1 MQRLSHPGLDFSA
14 AHRCRL
20 PRRVAPLRYKRG
32 GVAKWI
38 CAATLGLVLFSSFLA
53 APLAQLSRPT
63 EDQVKAAYL
72 YNFAKFVEW
81 PPATFSSP
89 NDPILICSIGDDR
102 TGEALQQAVMGKR
115 ANGRRV
121 EAKNIGLLRE
131 SKSCHILFIGFH
143 EKGQVAEILRG
154 VQDASVLTVCESLHF
169 IKLGGMI
176 NLVRNGSSIELE
188 INPEA
193 AQAAGLKISSRL
205 LVVSRVVT
213 AAGRGGQP

>member
-1 MQRLSHPGLDFSA
+1 MRMLIHPGLGFSVA
-14 AHRCRL
+14 QRCRV
-20 PRRVAPLRYKRG
+20 PRRGPALPCNRG
-32 GVAKWI
+32 CGAKWI
-38 CAATLGLVLFSSFLA
+38 CAVTLSLVLFSSLLA

-89 NDPILICSIGDDR
+89 DAPILICSIGDDR
-102 TGEALQQAVMGKR
+102 TGEALQQAVFGKR
-115 ANGRRV
+115 ANGRRL
-121 EAKNIGLLRE
+121 EARNIGLLRE

-143 EKGQVAEILRG
+143 DEGQVAEILRG
-154 VQDASVLTVCESLHF
+154 VQDARVLTVCASQHF

-176 NLVRNGSSIELE
+176 NLVRNAGTIELE

-193 AQAAGLKISSRL
+193 AQAVGLKISSRL

>member
-1 MQRLSHPGLDFSA
+1 
-14 AHRCRL
+14 
-20 PRRVAPLRYKRG
+20 
-32 GVAKWI
+32 
-38 CAATLGLVLFSSFLA
+38 
-53 APLAQLSRPT
+53 LAQLSRPT

-89 NDPILICSIGDDR
+89 DAPILICSIGDDR
-102 TGEALQQAVMGKR
+102 TGEALQQAVFGKR
-115 ANGRRV
+115 ANGRRL
-121 EAKNIGLLRE
+121 EARNIGLLRE

-143 EKGQVAEILRG
+143 DEGQVAEILRG
-154 VQDASVLTVCESLHF
+154 VQDAHVLTVCASQHF

-176 NLVRNGSSIELE
+176 NLVRNAGSIELE

-193 AQAAGLKISSRL
+193 AQAVGLKISSRL

-213 AAGRGGQP
+213 TAGRGGQP